1 MHVRFLD
8 DCRER
13 PLGLPTRLK
22 ERGEVTSVADPR
34 YLQLHRPHPRV
45 PGTLAVAV
53 ALPHASGT
61 ALVTPSSYVLLDLHL
76 HEGLGE
82 HPHALLEEVRVLIDH
97 RLAQQLREPYPQL
110 IGHRVLRFGRLV
122 SSEGTTRW
130 PSSSTARSLFTHSRG
145 HYPSRRRFTIYW
157 NLFGDLGS
165 TPQLVEKPR
174 WRPLSPPIGYQTRR
188 FWGFPSPIPGRS
200 PLDIDFFNTLTPSTH
215 SSGE

>member
-145 HYPSRRRFTIYW
+145 HYHFPPAAICHDARVRIEYRLDVMGVTQIIV
-157 NLFGDLGS
+157 
-165 TPQLVEKPR
+165 TPKKRSGLDGRYARSGVCWGPGGRCGPGAWMGTRLRILLVE
-174 WRPLSPPIGYQTRR
+174 
-188 FWGFPSPIPGRS
+188 
-200 PLDIDFFNTLTPSTH
+200 
-215 SSGE
+215 

>member
-145 HYPSRRRFTIYW
+145 HYLNELRVCVTAQQQCCASVTQVVEAYLRKPCSLEQRLERPSAQVRGVDEGAYA
-157 NLFGDLGS
+157 GGEDES
-165 TPQLVEKPR
+165 VVAVE
-174 WRPLSPPIGYQTRR
+174 ITQ
-188 FWGFPSPIPGRS
+188 
-200 PLDIDFFNTLTPSTH
+200 PLDVF
-215 SSGE
+215 

>member
-82 HPHALLEEVRVLIDH
+82 HPNALLEEVRVLLDH
-97 RLAQQLREPYPQL
+97 RLAQQLREPYPQF
-110 IGHRVLRFGRLV
+110 IGHRALSFRTDWSLPKEPHGGRPRQQLRLLHTSRDSTCERPAGAL
-122 SSEGTTRW
+122 TTLMSW
-130 PSSSTARSLFTHSRG
+130 V
-145 HYPSRRRFTIYW
+145 W
-157 NLFGDLGS
+157 
-165 TPQLVEKPR
+165 
-174 WRPLSPPIGYQTRR
+174 
-188 FWGFPSPIPGRS
+188 
-200 PLDIDFFNTLTPSTH
+200 H
-215 SSGE
+215 SSQGCTKNYRMDAE

>member
-145 HYPSRRRFTIYW
+145 YCWFIHQRRCILQDVVPKNPLPWRTQPCRCTH
-157 NLFGDLGS
+157 NLS
-165 TPQLVEKPR
+165 V
-174 WRPLSPPIGYQTRR
+174 
-188 FWGFPSPIPGRS
+188 PSPKIPPVWPEPPS
-200 PLDIDFFNTLTPSTH
+200 PKGMCTSR
-215 SSGE
+215 

>member
-145 HYPSRRRFTIYW
+145 HYRIWCPIWSESGYRGSFSTGWGVLRSWTSALRSSR
-157 NLFGDLGS
+157 
-165 TPQLVEKPR
+165 K
-174 WRPLSPPIGYQTRR
+174 
-188 FWGFPSPIPGRS
+188 
-200 PLDIDFFNTLTPSTH
+200 
-215 SSGE
+215 

>member
-145 HYPSRRRFTIYW
+145 HYPMLPCLIEPTMIRLSQRTI
-157 NLFGDLGS
+157 FSATGS
-165 TPQLVEKPR
+165 ENWLIRVGGTAR
-174 WRPLSPPIGYQTRR
+174 C
-188 FWGFPSPIPGRS
+188 
-200 PLDIDFFNTLTPSTH
+200 
-215 SSGE
+215 

>member
-145 HYPSRRRFTIYW
+145 HYLQGTG
-157 NLFGDLGS
+157 N
-165 TPQLVEKPR
+165 
-174 WRPLSPPIGYQTRR
+174 PLSMRDLQT
-188 FWGFPSPIPGRS
+188 PA
-200 PLDIDFFNTLTPSTH
+200 TLSNR
-215 SSGE
+215 